1 MYEIKM
7 MAVAGN
13 KPNLVGSIEIKLQD
27 KVEKDQVL
35 LTIETAKGKRTIKSG
50 WSGVVTAIKVAV
62 GDIVT
67 TGQTLVEIEAEA
79 EAEAPAVDAPAAE
92 NKQWI
97 AKNAEL
103 LIIGGGPGGYV
114 AAIYAAM
121 QGKKVVLAEQANL
134 GGTCLNE
141 GCIPTKSF
149 IESAEL
155 YDRLRHLSE
164 FGLSADHV
172 AYDFKQIADRKDRI
186 VADLK
191 NGIVSLLNSRGVEVL
206 TGRAEF
212 RDDRTVAVYG
222 QGNYLLTCQQIIIA
236 TGARQAVLPIE
247 GIDLDCVMTS
257 REALALKKLPQS
269 VTIIGGGVIGM
280 EFAFI
285 FRSFGVEVH
294 VIEFMDSILSG
305 IDPEAS
311 RLLREIAGRKGI
323 QFSTAAKV
331 ESIKKAENNMAIV
344 AYHKDG
350 ELHYTVSEK
359 VLAAV
364 GRVPNTE
371 GLGLDKTGVEVV
383 KGAVKTDQFLRTA
396 VSHIYAIGDVT
407 NIMQLAHVASH
418 QAIAAVD
425 HILGKNH
432 IMPYD
437 AVPAVIFTR
446 PEIAAVGLSQADPDK
461 HMVSRFDF
469 AANGKALVK
478 GETEGFVKLI
488 KEKESGRIVGGVIIG
503 PDASVMINTLTLAVK
518 EKMSEQELSSMIF
531 PHPTTGEALHEAA
544 MGLSIGALHQ

>member
-13 KPNLVGSIEIKLQD
+13 KPNLVGSIEVKLQD

-35 LTIETAKGKRTIKSG
+35 LTIETAKGKRTIKSSC
-50 WSGVVTAIKVAV
+50 SGIVAAIQVEV
-62 GDIVT
+62 GDVVT
-67 TGQTLVEIEAEA
+67 TGQTLVEIEAET
-79 EAEAPAVDAPAAE
+79 EAPAADAAAAE
-92 NKQWI
+92 NKEWI
-97 AKNAEL
+97 AKDAEL

-149 IESAEL
+149 IESAAL
-155 YDRLRHLSE
+155 YDRLHHVSE

-172 AYDFKQIADRKDRI
+172 AYDFEQIADRKDRI

-222 QGNYLLTCQQIIIA
+222 QENYLLTCQQIIIA
-236 TGARQAVLPIE
+236 TGARQAVLPME
-247 GIDLDCVMTS
+247 GIELDCVMTS
-257 REALALKKLPQS
+257 RKALALKKLPQS

-280 EFAFI
+280 EFAFL

-503 PDASVMINTLTLAVK
+503 PDAPVMINTLTLAVK
-518 EKMSEQELSSMIF
+518 EKMSEQELSAMIF

>member
-13 KPNLVGSIEIKLQD
+13 KPNLVGSIEVKLQD

-50 WSGVVTAIKVAV
+50 RSGIVAAIKVAV
-62 GDIVT
+62 GDVVM

-79 EAEAPAVDAPAAE
+79 EAPSPDAPAAP
-92 NKQWI
+92 NKEWL
-97 AKNAEL
+97 AKDAEL

-121 QGKKVVLAEQANL
+121 RGKKVVLAEQANL

-149 IESAEL
+149 IESAGL
-155 YDRLRHLSE
+155 YDRLHHLPE
-164 FGLSADHV
+164 FGLSANHI

-222 QGNYLLTCQQIIIA
+222 QENYLLTCQQIIIA

-257 REALALKKLPQS
+257 REALALKELPQS

-285 FRSFGVEVH
+285 FRSFGTEVH
-294 VIEFMDSILSG
+294 VIEFMDNILSG
-305 IDPEAS
+305 IDQEAS
-311 RLLREIAGRKGI
+311 RLIREIDEQKGI

-331 ESIKKAENNMAIV
+331 ESIKKADNAMAIV
-344 AYHKDG
+344 SYRQGGA
-350 ELHYTVSEK
+350 LRYTVSEK

-371 GLGLDKTGVEVV
+371 GLGLDQTGVEVV
-383 KGAVKTDQFLRTA
+383 KGAVKVDEFLRTA
-396 VSHIYAIGDVT
+396 VSHIYAVGDVT

-418 QAIAAVD
+418 QGMAVVD

-432 IMPYD
+432 AMAYD
-437 AVPAVIFTR
+437 AVPAVIFTQ
-446 PEIAAVGLSQADPDK
+446 PEIAAVGVAQADPDK
-461 HMVSRFDF
+461 HTVSRFDF

-478 GETEGFVKLI
+478 GESEGFVKLI
-488 KEKESGRIVGGVIIG
+488 KEKDSGRIVGGVIIG

-518 EKMSEQELSSMIF
+518 EKMSEQELTDMIF

-544 MGLSIGALHQ
+544 MGLSMGALHQ

>member
-1 MYEIKM
+1 
-7 MAVAGN
+7 
-13 KPNLVGSIEIKLQD
+13 
-27 KVEKDQVL
+27 
-35 LTIETAKGKRTIKSG
+35 
-50 WSGVVTAIKVAV
+50 
-62 GDIVT
+62 
-67 TGQTLVEIEAEA
+67 
-79 EAEAPAVDAPAAE
+79 
-92 NKQWI
+92 
-97 AKNAEL
+97 
-103 LIIGGGPGGYV
+103 
-114 AAIYAAM
+114 
-121 QGKKVVLAEQANL
+121 
-134 GGTCLNE
+134 
-141 GCIPTKSF
+141 
-149 IESAEL
+149 
-155 YDRLRHLSE
+155 
-164 FGLSADHV
+164 
-172 AYDFKQIADRKDRI
+172 
-186 VADLK
+186 
-191 NGIVSLLNSRGVEVL
+191 
-206 TGRAEF
+206 
-212 RDDRTVAVYG
+212 
-222 QGNYLLTCQQIIIA
+222 
-236 TGARQAVLPIE
+236 
-247 GIDLDCVMTS
+247 
-257 REALALKKLPQS
+257 
-269 VTIIGGGVIGM
+269 M

-285 FRSFGVEVH
+285 FRSFGVAVH

-323 QFSTAAKV
+323 RFSTAAKV

-446 PEIAAVGLSQADPDK
+446 PEIAAVGLSQPDPDK

-469 AANGKALVK
+469 TANGKALVK

-518 EKMSEQELSSMIF
+518 EKMREQELSSMIF

>member
-13 KPNLVGSIEIKLQD
+13 KPNLVGSIEVKLQD

-35 LTIETAKGKRTIKSG
+35 LTIETAKGKRTIKSSC
-50 WSGVVTAIKVAV
+50 SGIVAAIQVEV
-62 GDIVT
+62 GDVVT
-67 TGQTLVEIEAEA
+67 TGQTLVEIEAET
-79 EAEAPAVDAPAAE
+79 EAPAADAAAAE
-92 NKQWI
+92 NKEWI
-97 AKNAEL
+97 AKDAEL

-121 QGKKVVLAEQANL
+121 QGKRVVLAEQANL

-149 IESAEL
+149 IESAAL
-155 YDRLRHLSE
+155 YDRLHHLSE

-172 AYDFKQIADRKDRI
+172 AYDFEQIAARKDRI

-222 QGNYLLTCQQIIIA
+222 QENYLLTCQQIIIA
-236 TGARQAVLPIE
+236 TGARQAVLPME

-280 EFAFI
+280 EFAFL

-503 PDASVMINTLTLAVK
+503 PDAPVMINTLTLAVK
-518 EKMSEQELSSMIF
+518 EKMSEQELSAMIF

>member
-13 KPNLVGSIEIKLQD
+13 KPNLVGSIEVKLQD

-50 WSGVVTAIKVAV
+50 RSGIVAAIKVAV
-62 GDIVT
+62 GDVVM

-79 EAEAPAVDAPAAE
+79 EAPSPDAPAAP
-92 NKQWI
+92 NKEWL
-97 AKNAEL
+97 AKDAEL

-121 QGKKVVLAEQANL
+121 RGKKVVLAEQANL

-149 IESAEL
+149 IESAGL
-155 YDRLRHLSE
+155 YDRLHHLPE
-164 FGLSADHV
+164 FGLSANHI

-222 QGNYLLTCQQIIIA
+222 QENYLLTCQQIIIA

-257 REALALKKLPQS
+257 REALALKELPQS

-285 FRSFGVEVH
+285 FRSFGIEVH
-294 VIEFMDSILSG
+294 VIEFMDNILSG
-305 IDPEAS
+305 IDQEAS
-311 RLLREIAGRKGI
+311 RLIREIDEQKGI

-331 ESIKKAENNMAIV
+331 ESIKKADNAMAIV
-344 AYHKDG
+344 SYRQGGA
-350 ELHYTVSEK
+350 LRYTVSEK

-371 GLGLDKTGVEVV
+371 GLSLDQTGVEVV
-383 KGAVKTDQFLRTA
+383 KGAVKVDEFLRTA
-396 VSHIYAIGDVT
+396 VSHIYAVGDVT

-418 QAIAAVD
+418 QGMAVVD

-432 IMPYD
+432 AMAYD
-437 AVPAVIFTR
+437 AVPAVIFTQ
-446 PEIAAVGLSQADPDK
+446 PEIAAVGVAQADPDK
-461 HMVSRFDF
+461 HTVSRFDF

-478 GETEGFVKLI
+478 GESEGFVKLI
-488 KEKESGRIVGGVIIG
+488 KEKDSGRIVGGVIIG

-518 EKMSEQELSSMIF
+518 EKMSEQELTDMIF

-544 MGLSIGALHQ
+544 MGLSMGALHQ